1 MTEKI
6 LVKDLQKQDPGSA
19 LVYLYE
25 FEYAKNT
32 FAYFAHGLDASL
44 SEVTMLDHDNNSQ
57 TNTYIA
63 IPITAQ
69 GFDRTAATKFPQPI
83 LTVANVTNA
92 FKTAVSNEPDYESFI
107 GNRVIRR
114 TTLRKYLKSEGDTN
128 SPPIEYPRDVY
139 YIDTIKGR
147 TKVSI
152 EFALRAP
159 FDLQGVKLPGRSVT
173 PNACGW
179 IYQGASEHTENP
191 EYLRARSGCRWHI
204 ESKYNPHYNN
214 TLSAQNVEYTVYVN
228 QDDEYLIPSSIST
241 SLYSGL
247 SGGTAI
253 AKGDYLRSTSTA
265 DKFHADGTVTNNAT
279 VNDFWQA
286 KIAGTAT
293 ALGAPTD
300 TNNNYARVRTYSA
313 YSHGTEYF
321 SYSDDK
327 YNDYVTFQDNTSPV
341 GAMTYQKT
349 LMWKVKRAS
358 KSVAPEYNDFWTRGD
373 LCSKSLTGC
382 GKRFGFNPKT
392 ASSASTQGQADHS
405 TTVVLPFGGFP
416 GSEAFS

>member
-1 MTEKI
+1 MSEK
-6 LVKDLQKQDPGSA
+6 LVLKDLLKQDPGSA
-19 LVYLYE
+19 VISLYE
-25 FEYAKNT
+25 IEFVKGS
-32 FAYFAHGLDASL
+32 FAYFHDGVDASL
-44 SEVTMLDHDNNSQ
+44 GSITMLDYDDNSV
-57 TNTYIA
+57 TRTYT
-63 IPITAQ
+63 PLPVQ
-69 GFDRTAATKFPQPI
+69 MEGFNKTAATKMPQPTI
-83 LTVANVTNA
+83 SFANATSV
-92 FKTAVSNEPDYESFI
+92 FKTAVGSIDYEEMF
-107 GNRVIRR
+107 GLRVIRR
-114 TTLRKYLKSEGDTN
+114 TTLRKFLKSEGDTN

-139 YIDTIKGR
+139 LIDGLKQR
-147 TKVSI
+147 TKD
-152 EFALRAP
+152 ALVFQLQAP
-159 FDLQGVKLPGRSVT
+159 FDLQGILLPKRQVV
-173 PNACGW
+173 PNRCPW

-247 SGGTAI
+247 SGSTAI
-253 AKGDYLRSTSTA
+253 AKGDYLRSTTTA

-286 KIAGTAT
+286 KVAGTAT

-341 GAMTYQKT
+341 GAQTYQKT
-349 LMWKVKRAS
+349 LMWKTRKAN
-358 KSVAPEYNDFWTRGD
+358 KNQAPESGAFWQRGD

-382 GKRFGFNPKT
+382 GRRFGFNPKT
-392 ASSASTQGQADHS
+392 ASSATTTGHDDHS
-405 TTVVLPFGGFP
+405 TTVVIPFGGFP
-416 GSEAFS
+416 GSKAFS

>member
-19 LVYLYE
+19 LVHLYE

-32 FAYFAHGLDASL
+32 FAYFADGLDASL
-44 SEVTMLDHDNNSQ
+44 SEVTMLDHANNSQ
-57 TNTYIA
+57 TNTYKA
-63 IPITAQ
+63 IPIQ
-69 GFDRTAATKFPQPI
+69 VSGFDRTSATKYPRPTI
-83 LTVANVTNA
+83 SIANVLDT
-92 FKTAVSNEPDYESFI
+92 FKTAVSSEIDYETFI
-107 GNRVIRR
+107 GFRVIRR

-128 SPPIEYPRDVY
+128 STPIEYPRDIY
-139 YIDTIKGR
+139 YIDTIKSR
-147 TKVSI
+147 SKIAV
-152 EFALRAP
+152 EFELRIP
-159 FDLQGVKLPGRSVT
+159 FDLQGVKLPGRSIT

-204 ESKYNPHYNN
+204 ESKYNPHYNS
-214 TLSAQNVEYTVYVN
+214 TIGAQNVEYTVYVN
-228 QDDEYLIPSSIST
+228 QDDEYLIPSSLST

-247 SGGTAI
+247 SGSTAI
-253 AKGDYLRSTSTA
+253 AKGDYLRSTTTA

-286 KIAGTAT
+286 KVAGTAS

-300 TNNNYARVRTYSA
+300 VNNNYARVRTYSA

-341 GAMTYQKT
+341 GAQTYQKT
-349 LMWKVKRAS
+349 LMWKTRKAN
-358 KSVAPEYNDFWTRGD
+358 KNQAPESGAFWQRGD
-373 LCSKSLTGC
+373 LCSKSLKGC
-382 GKRFGFNPKT
+382 GRRFGFNPKT
-392 ASSASTQGQADHS
+392 ASSASTTGHDDHS
-405 TTVVLPFGGFP
+405 TTVVIPFGGFP
-416 GSEAFS
+416 GSKAFS